1 MPVKHFGVITETR
14 VVDGSVE
21 QVFDFLADFSTT
33 QQWDPVRAPAIPP
46 SHLPSAQPPV
56 SVTPIPSFYFLP
68 SRCLSSHLNSCTP
81 SPYAF

>member
-56 SVTPIPSFYFLP
+56 SVTPIPSFSSLTLP
-68 SRCLSSHLNSCTP
+68 LHPPKQLYTISL
-81 SPYAF
+81 AF